1 MPLSLLHRDDVVD
14 HIDAWVIPTA
24 QDPIVKIEVAIQ
36 MEKFMGVSL
45 APSRTSLGW
54 LEEGSIHIASL
65 STSHVIYYATQEA
78 NQMSKELYLALIN
91 QAEKEH
97 YESIVFPVVTSEL
110 VETTH
115 LIASLLAT
123 KDLMVYLLGLSPI
136 KTPLL
141 PTWTQRIKAYLHQYF
156 EDEAFADHSKMPF
169 KMSKVYDRKIMYEY
183 NALILPPLEDG
194 FSQSLLTTID
204 RKGYSDVE
212 VYKRANVDRKLF
224 SKIRSNP
231 NYQPKKTTAIAFA
244 IALRLNL
251 EETLELIGTAGYT
264 LSHSNKFDLIIEHFI
279 KSKHYDIND
288 INLVL
293 YEFDQELIG
302 A

>member
-1 MPLSLLHRDDVVD
+1 MPLSLLHRDDVVE

-24 QDPIVKIEVAIQ
+24 PDPIVKLEVATQ
-36 MEKFMGVSL
+36 MEKFMGVPL
-45 APSRTSLGW
+45 TPSRTSLGW
-54 LEEGSIHIASL
+54 LEEGSIHMVSIPS
-65 STSHVIYYATQEA
+65 SHVLYYATQET
-78 NQMSKELYLALIN
+78 NPMGEEHYLTLLN
-91 QAEKEH
+91 QAVKEH
-97 YESIVFPVVTSEL
+97 YESIVFPVLTSEL
-110 VETTH
+110 VEATR
-115 LIASLLAT
+115 LMASFLAA

-141 PTWTQRIKAYLHQYF
+141 PTWTQRIKAYINRYFKDEDF
-156 EDEAFADHSKMPF
+156 EDDFSISSKMVEAPRSHV
-169 KMSKVYDRKIMYEY
+169 MCERLAI
-183 NALILPPLEDG
+183 NLPPLEDG
-194 FSQSLLTTID
+194 FSQSLLDLID
-204 RKGYSDVE
+204 LKHYTDVE

-251 EETLELIGTAGYT
+251 EETLDLLGTAGYT

-293 YEFDQELIG
+293 YEFDQVLIG